1 MNAVTTS
8 WQCFSWYFLWMI
20 AMLSG
25 WDEDKSSTTS
35 IPLARR
41 LSWSWLKE
49 NCPLLG
55 SHRKLLFSLG
65 NNADCWCFCEI
76 TSLVFEILSVASKNR
91 DRVQSVMV
99 RRVLRIAKFKNAL
112 YLWIKLIIRFDDD
125 NVDILNSLYL
135 SHIITWIDDMA
146 RQGNARVGCMWIIR
160 ILCIIYFYLSFVFP
174 ILSVLLMLL
183 LISSLVCNILLLRER
198 VSKHT
203 VNFLYEMWP

>member
-135 SHIITWIDDMA
+135 SKA
-146 RQGNARVGCMWIIR
+146 RKCKGRVYVNNPNS
-160 ILCIIYFYLSFVFP
+160 LHHLTSSSLFL
-174 ILSVLLMLL
+174 LSVCCCWFQVWFVYYSCRTSPRLAC
-183 LISSLVCNILLLRER
+183 LVKN
-198 VSKHT
+198 
-203 VNFLYEMWP
+203 